1 MLSHSLDHETPP
13 HQGGVCLSGKGAA
26 MCMNGSGE
34 MLNGIDVTGV
44 IASVERYD
52 GGAALVVLSTGV
64 CVVVSATHEPV
75 PGDSIVEGELS
86 I

>member
-1 MLSHSLDHETPP
+1 MI
-13 HQGGVCLSGKGAA
+13 
-26 MCMNGSGE
+26 
-34 MLNGIDVTGV
+34 NGIDVTGV

-52 GGAALVVLSTGV
+52 GGTALVVLSTGV